1 MVDIDFTVKKE
12 GGVQA
17 GTPLSPDISHRIEGG
32 EDLEAA
38 IQSSLRQLGIPVLG
52 ALVEEGE
59 DIMAV
64 SKERVP
70 KRTGAL
76 QASGRV
82 QITQSGKDGIEVTLG
97 YGDFNDVPEDGTV
110 PHTAIYAV
118 DQHEN
123 PDYRHAEGRTWKYLE
138 QPMME
143 AVQGMGERLAER
155 IRARISFGGSPDG
168 GEEFDA

>member
-82 QITQSGKDGIEVTLG
+82 QVTQSGQEGIEVMSPRMALFPTRPSTRWTNTRTLTTDTPKDAPG
-97 YGDFNDVPEDGTV
+97 S
-110 PHTAIYAV
+110 
-118 DQHEN
+118 
-123 PDYRHAEGRTWKYLE
+123 TWN
-138 QPMME
+138 
-143 AVQGMGERLAER
+143 
-155 IRARISFGGSPDG
+155 SP
-168 GEEFDA
+168 